1 MSQGDLLHVV
11 TADDISA
18 RRQRFGHAIVWGSA
32 FLLAA
37 VAIAQTVDR
46 TGTMDLGFQTWRPTL
61 YAYIFW
67 AICLCWSQVLIR
79 GEHGKRTLFVLPA
92 ALFVI
97 SLTVFPLLFGLIIAF
112 SDWNLSSPLG
122 RQFNGL
128 DNVRQMWS
136 DPFYWNALGNMV
148 WYCLAILV
156 EYAVA
161 FGLALLLN
169 AEIRAR
175 KFFRVAFLLP
185 LMLSP
190 VAVSWM
196 IGKSMLEIRFG
207 PIARFARWL
216 GWDNPSFFGS
226 PEIAKFTIM
235 LLDAWTFIPFMMIMI
250 LAGLQAI
257 PKELT
262 EAARVDGASPWKSFW
277 EVTFPLMLSPVAVSW
292 MIGKSMLE
300 IRFGPIARFAR
311 WLGWDNPSFFGSP
324 EIAKFTIMLLDA
336 WTFIPFM
343 MIMILAGL
351 QAIPKE
357 LTEAARVDGAS
368 PWKSFWEVTFP
379 LMLPVSV
386 TAILIRI
393 IFKLKLADIVINLT
407 AGGPGGATD
416 TVTSFIYREYRDR
429 SNVGYGTLL
438 AMVYLVIIIVV
449 MTILMKLAERFARP
463 RT

>member
-1 MSQGDLLHVV
+1 MSQGYLLHVV
-11 TADDISA
+11 TADDISD
-18 RRQRFGHAIVWGSA
+18 RQKLFGRAIVWG
-32 FLLAA
+32 AA
-37 VAIAQTVDR
+37 LIIVLVAGAQTAQQMGAADF
-46 TGTMDLGFQTWRPTL
+46 GFETWRPTL
-61 YAYIFW
+61 FAYILW
-67 AICLCWSQVLIR
+67 AGCLCWSQVLIR

-97 SLTVFPLLFGLIIAF
+97 SLTVFPILFGLIIAF
-112 SDWNLSSPLG
+112 SSWNLASPLG

-128 DNVRQMWS
+128 NNVRQMWS
-136 DPFYWNALGNMV
+136 DPFYWNALRNMV
-148 WYCLAILV
+148 WYSLAILV

-175 KFFRVAFLLP
+175 KFFRIAFLLP

-216 GWDNPSFFGS
+216 GWDNPSFFSS
-226 PEIAKFTIM
+226 PEVARFTIM

-257 PKELT
+257 PKELH
-262 EAARVDGASPWKSFW
+262 EAARVDGAGPWK
-277 EVTFPLMLSPVAVSW
+277 
-292 MIGKSMLE
+292 G
-300 IRFGPIARFAR
+300 
-311 WLGWDNPSFFGSP
+311 
-324 EIAKFTIMLLDA
+324 
-336 WTFIPFM
+336 
-343 MIMILAGL
+343 
-351 QAIPKE
+351 
-357 LTEAARVDGAS
+357 
-368 PWKSFWEVTFP
+368 FWEVTFP
-379 LMLPVSV
+379 LMLPVSI

-407 AGGPGGATD
+407 SGGPGGATD

-449 MTILMKLAERFARP
+449 MTILMKGADRFTRP

>member
-18 RRQRFGHAIVWGSA
+18 GRQRFGHAIVWGSA
-32 FLLAA
+32 LLLAA
-37 VAIAQTVDR
+37 VAAAQTADR
-46 TGTMDLGFQTWRPTL
+46 TGIADFGFQTWRPTL
-61 YAYIFW
+61 YAYILW

-92 ALFVI
+92 ALFVV

-112 SDWNLSSPLG
+112 SNWNLSSPLG

-128 DNVRQMWS
+128 DNIRQMWS

-156 EYAVA
+156 EYAIA

-196 IGKSMLEIRFG
+196 IGKSMLELRFG

-216 GWDNPSFFGS
+216 GWENPSFFGS

-262 EAARVDGASPWKSFW
+262 EAAS
-277 EVTFPLMLSPVAVSW
+277 
-292 MIGKSMLE
+292 
-300 IRFGPIARFAR
+300 
-311 WLGWDNPSFFGSP
+311 
-324 EIAKFTIMLLDA
+324 
-336 WTFIPFM
+336 
-343 MIMILAGL
+343 
-351 QAIPKE
+351 
-357 LTEAARVDGAS
+357 VDGAS

-386 TAILIRI
+386 TAILIRYH
-393 IFKLKLADIVINLT
+393 LQAEARRHRHQRSPPAVRAARPT
-407 AGGPGGATD
+407 R
-416 TVTSFIYREYRDR
+416 SRRFIYREYRDR